1 MESENFDLESSGL
14 SGSQEAPSEKSEKQK
29 ESSKKAQAQLQKT
42 QKDEKKAKTDNTELF
57 AILSKFIQ
65 NPFYE
70 ELVPSVNRLLEKS
83 FPSRPIL
90 VLVSLL
96 YPEATLYILD
106 QLGKRDEIVRMTSLY
121 RYETLQIFEENTLH
135 ESIRGWISFWMSF
148 SGQFLAQESNSVV
161 LAQKFLNLLESE
173 DRKLFTDTITQ
184 FFQFFLVT
192 RNIELESHRA
202 RSYSIFIIEEFEKI
216 MKQLLDRSDVDLR
229 MQQDIDV
236 KSLFGV

>member
-1 MESENFDLESSGL
+1 MESENFDIESTGL

-29 ESSKKAQAQLQKT
+29 ESSKKAQAKLQKT
-42 QKDEKKAKTDNTELF
+42 QKDEKKAKADNTELF
-57 AILSKFIQ
+57 IILSKFIQ

-70 ELVPSVNRLLEKS
+70 ELIPGVNKLLEKT

-96 YPEATLYILD
+96 YPEATLYILE

-148 SGQFLAQESNSVV
+148 SGQFLSQETNSVV
-161 LAQKFLNLLESE
+161 LSQKFIHLLSSEE
-173 DRKLFTDTITQ
+173 DRSLFIDVLTQ
-184 FFQFFLVT
+184 FFQFFLTT
-192 RNIELESHRA
+192 RNIQLEYKRA
-202 RSYSIFIIEEFEKI
+202 RSYSMFIMSEFEKTV
-216 MKQLLDRSDVDLR
+216 Q
-229 MQQDIDV
+229 
-236 KSLFGV
+236 